1 MKRLAVLAGFLLVG
15 TLSIGAVLAQPTLG
29 AIQIEKVKDNLY
41 IVTGGRGTSA
51 QGTGIAGNTT
61 VYIAESGVVLIDTK
75 YAGYGKAILDQIKTV
90 TGKPIT
96 TIVNTHTH
104 ADHTGANSEFP
115 RAVEVVAHQNTKTNM
130 ARMDEFKGANAAFLP
145 AKTFADTMTLLGGKD
160 RIDLHYFGPGHTN
173 GDAVVVFPALRI
185 AVMGDLFARKWAP
198 LVDSENG
205 GSATAFP
212 QTLARAVSTIKD
224 VDTVITGHS
233 STTFGSGVSV
243 WFARSNPVMKWADL
257 QEYADFMRDFVAA
270 AQAAKKAGKSAAD
283 ASRALNLP
291 AKYRDYNMSRA
302 AEDVQKVYDE
312 SKP

>member
-1 MKRLAVLAGFLLVG
+1 MKRLAVLSGLVLVG
-15 TLSIGAVLAQPTLG
+15 TLSIGVLLAQPTLG
-29 AIQIEKVKDNLY
+29 AIQIEKVKENLY

-61 VYIAESGVVLIDTK
+61 VYIADSGVVLIDTK

-96 TIVNTHTH
+96 TIINTHTH

-115 RAVEVVAHQNTKTNM
+115 RAVEVVAHENTRTNM
-130 ARMDEFKGANAAFLP
+130 ARMDEFKGANAGFLP
-145 AKTFADTMTLLGGKD
+145 AKTFRDTMTLLGGKD
-160 RIDLHYFGPGHTN
+160 RIDLHYFGAGHTN
-173 GDAVVVFPALRI
+173 GDAVIVFPALRT

-205 GSATAFP
+205 GSVTAFP
-212 QTLARAVSTIKD
+212 QTLSRAIATIKD

-233 STTFGSGVSV
+233 STTFGSGVSL

-283 ASRALNLP
+283 AAKALNLP
-291 AKYRDYNMSRA
+291 AKYRDYNMARA
-302 AEDVQKVYDE
+302 AEDVQKAYDE

>member
-1 MKRLAVLAGFLLVG
+1 MKRLAVLAGFVLVG

-29 AIQIEKVKDNLY
+29 AIQIEKVRDNLY

-61 VYIAESGVVLIDTK
+61 VYIADSGVVLIDTK

-96 TIVNTHTH
+96 TIINTHTH

-173 GDAVVVFPALRI
+173 GDAVIVFPTLRI
-185 AVMGDLFARKWAP
+185 AVMWIPRTAGARP
-198 LVDSENG
+198 RFRRRLRG
-205 GSATAFP
+205 RSARSKTWTP
-212 QTLARAVSTIKD
+212 SSPGTVRRHLARASAC
-224 VDTVITGHS
+224 
-233 STTFGSGVSV
+233 GSHD
-243 WFARSNPVMKWADL
+243 RIP
-257 QEYADFMRDFVAA
+257 
-270 AQAAKKAGKSAAD
+270 
-283 ASRALNLP
+283 
-291 AKYRDYNMSRA
+291 
-302 AEDVQKVYDE
+302 
-312 SKP
+312 